1 MTPSWGELGAEPMH
15 WVRFA
20 RSSALALA
28 FALALTSQSSGADRS
43 DHTRKVPLPGMPV
56 FIDIQP
62 IVLPV
67 IEGSTVTGQVGV
79 LLTVELV
86 QGRAAEEVEEKQRE
100 LTDAFITELYRIYG
114 WRSGGDRVVAE
125 SLVKRHLQTTADR
138 ILGKGVVQAILI
150 RQLVEHDR

>member
-67 IEGSTVTGQVGV
+67 IEGSNVTGQVGV

-86 QGRAAEEVEEKQRE
+86 QGRDVSRNLAAGLILFDHGHHSVGEPFHFVDVWPGY
-100 LTDAFITELYRIYG
+100 LPAISSSLA
-114 WRSGGDRVVAE
+114 WRWRASAG
-125 SLVKRHLQTTADR
+125 
-138 ILGKGVVQAILI
+138 I
-150 RQLVEHDR
+150 